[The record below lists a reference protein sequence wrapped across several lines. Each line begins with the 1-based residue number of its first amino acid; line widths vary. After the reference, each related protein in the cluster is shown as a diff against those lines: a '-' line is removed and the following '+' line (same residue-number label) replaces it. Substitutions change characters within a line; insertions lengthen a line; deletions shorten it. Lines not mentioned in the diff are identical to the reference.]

1 MKYILALVFCMS
13 LSGAFSQV
21 NISEESDV
29 TRLME
34 RYINYSRSTE
44 TVPGWRIQI
53 ITTNDRR
60 KMESARS
67 KFASLYPHIH
77 QSWKHVSPY
86 YQVQIGAYR
95 TKLDL
100 QSFLIELKEE
110 FPNAIPVMDKIR
122 KEELLN

>member
-1 MKYILALVFCMS
+1 MKYILALALS
-13 LSGAFSQV
+13 LSFSFIFSQV
-21 NISEESDV
+21 TITEEPDV

-34 RYINYSRSTE
+34 RYVNYSRSTE
-44 TVPGWRIQI
+44 TIPGWRIQI

-60 KMESARS
+60 KMESART
-67 KFASLYPHIH
+67 KFSAMYPYVH

-100 QSFLIELKEE
+100 QSFLIEIKEE